1 MQMIIKDADNKSMLT
16 MDIDFFADD
25 RRNEQIIIKIY
36 ELVSGILSG
45 EDEYFNQYIEGRKVS
60 NLSRITD
67 AVLFRFAENS
77 DFMWSACFIVVS
89 EIARRYAEAVAGQDI
104 LWTSE
109 DNSEQYG
116 EVIDDDFFKKYR

>member
-1 MQMIIKDADNKSMLT
+1 

-77 DFMWSACFIVVS
+77 DFMWSVSFIVVS
-89 EIARRYAEAVAGQDI
+89 EIARRYADAVSGQDI

-116 EVIDDDFFKKYR
+116 EDINDDFYEKYR